1 MSSFPYPS
9 SPFSSH
15 ANGLRQKAHFNTST
29 YNGSSFPLLCHNS
42 GFQITPTES
51 ASLSVATYKLAAS
64 LASGTSAA
72 DLTAQPPTKKQAKA
86 NKPITDNEET
96 ENAGKQGKK
105 IKNSEMKCAEDAA
118 ADEEGISDLTVAE
131 RVLEESSL
139 TVVPPNRLKKNT
151 NQMDMKPIM
160 KVKTKKILK
169 VQLMDQMQVMEM
181 NQNTVMKITPVRI
194 KILEGSDISIVSSKS
209 NSNRTEDR
217 TSKDKELDII
227 MNSPPV
233 SPPRTTSGILRGN
246 ALGNHP
252 NAADFHSAAESTT
265 VGLVKGQVW
274 LYMSNA
280 DPSTVMVPGVASFTL
295 KHNLMATIGP
305 VLKKLKDR
313 AEHFF
318 TADRCLYVCES
329 KAWNILGNFES
340 AVKDDE
346 EVDWLKIDGEF
357 ILPIL
362 SSGFQPNTPLSLDI
376 ETYSIQSKGG
386 ISEQR
391 TEELIDVL
399 KIPRDIL
406 VSTAPRLQVT
416 YQRYLACIK
425 ANSDHNTMDK
435 NRTWPVAKATKKEIV
450 TVFVSSSAWYENYS
464 NFDKIADF
472 PAMQSWLAE
481 DEDSPTDLDL
491 WGFERD
497 YYTFLDLKRWLKE
510 KKEKR
515 KGKGKG
521 KSKEEKGGKDEKAH
535 EDKEK
540 SSSKKHNW
548 MVTFETYLS
557 KFILSNFGENITL
570 SATLV
575 ILVSM
580 IDNIDLL
587 SLHARQQ
594 NAKLLARA
602 IQEKI
607 GMDSDDLF
615 DDYEINE
622 HTTQTGRSILLGTK
636 LDEMARLLKLYPF
649 NQERKVFEAAECETQ
664 SCKGWALHVHT
675 KVRDY
680 QVFVKN
686 VKHYILQNMNEPMMK
701 NRDII
706 WFI

>member
-1 MSSFPYPS
+1 MK
-9 SPFSSH
+9 
-15 ANGLRQKAHFNTST
+15 LQ
-29 YNGSSFPLLCHNS
+29 
-42 GFQITPTES
+42 ES
-51 ASLSVATYKLAAS
+51 RKH
-64 LASGTSAA
+64 GTSAA

-96 ENAGKQGKK
+96 ENVQEKQVLKGCWRKAPSCCPSK
-105 IKNSEMKCAEDAA
+105 GGPSSDVPQPAA
-118 ADEEGISDLTVAE
+118 PVFTVT
-131 RVLEESSL
+131 LEEEQ
-139 TVVPPNRLKKNT
+139 

-160 KVKTKKILK
+160 KVKIKSDKK
-169 VQLMDQMQVMEM
+169 
-181 NQNTVMKITPVRI
+181 NTEDHTSKIKGV
-194 KILEGSDISIVSSKS
+194 ISACIFQS
-209 NSNRTEDR
+209 NSNHTEDR

-265 VGLVKGQVW
+265 VGLVKGRVW

-280 DPSTVMVPGVASFTL
+280 DPSTVM
-295 KHNLMATIGP
+295 HNLMATIGP

-318 TADRCLYVCES
+318 TADRCLYVYES

-362 SSGFQPNTPLSLDI
+362 SSGFQPNAPLSLNI
-376 ETYSIQSKGG
+376 ETYSIQSKSAGSSATSSHAVSRSHTPSLVQRGG

-391 TEELIDVL
+391 TEELINVL

-406 VSTAPRLQVT
+406 ESTAPGLRVHT
-416 YQRYLACIK
+416 RVS
-425 ANSDHNTMDK
+425 NHNTMDK

-450 TVFVSSSAWYENYS
+450 TVFVSSSACN
-464 NFDKIADF
+464 AV
-472 PAMQSWLAE
+472 LVGE

-540 SSSKKHNW
+540 SSSKKHKYW
-548 MVTFETYLS
+548 MVTFETYLWCLTLLAAGEQSFPNITFDVFS

-575 ILVSM
+575 ILFSM
-580 IDNIDLL
+580 IDNVDLL

-594 NAKLLARA
+594 NAKLAGEKNVDATAWIRLLARA

-664 SCKGWALHVHT
+664 SCKGRALHVHT

>member
-1 MSSFPYPS
+1 MS
-9 SPFSSH
+9 
-15 ANGLRQKAHFNTST
+15 LTSMV
-29 YNGSSFPLLCHNS
+29 L
-42 GFQITPTES
+42 
-51 ASLSVATYKLAAS
+51 
-64 LASGTSAA
+64 SAA
-72 DLTAQPPTKKQAKA
+72 DLTAQPPTKKLATT
-86 NKPITDNEET
+86 NKPITDNEES
-96 ENAGKQGKK
+96 ENVQEKQSKK
-105 IKNSEMKCAEDAA
+105 VVKAKKAKKTRKTSEKKRAEDAA
-118 ADEEGISDLTVAE
+118 ADEEGVPDLTVAE
-131 RVLEESSL
+131 RVLEESGL
-139 TVVPPNRLKKNT
+139 PVAPPKQGPSSDLKKNM

-160 KVKTKKILK
+160 KAKTKKILK

-181 NQNTVMKITPVRI
+181 NQSTVMKITPVRI
-194 KILEGSDISIVSSKS
+194 KILKGSDISIVSSKS

-233 SPPRTTSGILRGN
+233 SPPRTTKLDIIMNSPPVSPPR
-246 ALGNHP
+246 
-252 NAADFHSAAESTT
+252 TT
-265 VGLVKGQVW
+265 
-274 LYMSNA
+274 N
-280 DPSTVMVPGVASFTL
+280 PSTVMVPGVASFTL

-313 AEHFF
+313 AKHFF
-318 TADRCLYVCES
+318 TADRCLYVYES

-362 SSGFQPNTPLSLDI
+362 SFGFQPNAPLSLDI
-376 ETYSIQSKGG
+376 ETYSIQSKSAGSSATSSRAVSRSHTLSLVQRGG

-391 TEELIDVL
+391 TEELIDIL

-406 VSTAPRLQVT
+406 ESTAPGLRVA

-425 ANSDHNTMDK
+425 AVSNHNTMDK
-435 NRTWPVAKATKKEIV
+435 NRTWPIAKATKKEIV
-450 TVFVSSSAWYENYS
+450 MVFVSSSAWYENYS

-548 MVTFETYLS
+548 MVTFETYLWCLTLLAAEEQSFPNITFDVFS

-575 ILVSM
+575 ISFSM
-580 IDNIDLL
+580 IDNVDLL

-594 NAKLLARA
+594 NAKLAGEKNVDATAWIRLLARA

-649 NQERKVFEAAECETQ
+649 NQERKVFEAAECETR
-664 SCKGWALHVHT
+664 SCKGRALHVHT

-686 VKHYILQNMNEPMMK
+686 VKHYILQSMNEPMMK

>member
-1 MSSFPYPS
+1 MFGFP
-9 SPFSSH
+9 
-15 ANGLRQKAHFNTST
+15 GNTVM
-29 YNGSSFPLLCHNS
+29 LIHH
-42 GFQITPTES
+42 
-51 ASLSVATYKLAAS
+51 
-64 LASGTSAA
+64 
-72 DLTAQPPTKKQAKA
+72 
-86 NKPITDNEET
+86 
-96 ENAGKQGKK
+96 
-105 IKNSEMKCAEDAA
+105 
-118 ADEEGISDLTVAE
+118 
-131 RVLEESSL
+131 
-139 TVVPPNRLKKNT
+139 LKKHLMIFTVLLAHNFRLQSIFHLLYVLAPEIEEEHESDGHET
-151 NQMDMKPIM
+151 NNESEN
-160 KVKTKKILK
+160 KVIFQKILK

-181 NQNTVMKITPVRI
+181 NQNTVISDKKNTEDHIS
-194 KILEGSDISIVSSKS
+194 KNKGSDISIVSSKS
-209 NSNRTEDR
+209 NSNCTEDR

-227 MNSPPV
+227 MNSPPG

-265 VGLVKGQVW
+265 VGLVKGSK
-274 LYMSNA
+274 YCY
-280 DPSTVMVPGVASFTL
+280 
-295 KHNLMATIGP
+295 ATIGP

-313 AEHFF
+313 AEHLF
-318 TADRCLYVCES
+318 TADRCLYVYES

-340 AVKDDE
+340 AVKDDG

-362 SSGFQPNTPLSLDI
+362 SSGFQPNAPLSLDI
-376 ETYSIQSKGG
+376 EMYSIQSKSAGNSATSSHAVPCSHTPSLVQRGG

-391 TEELIDVL
+391 TEELINVL
-399 KIPRDIL
+399 KISRDIL
-406 VSTAPRLQVT
+406 ESTAPGLRVA

-425 ANSDHNTMDK
+425 AVSDHNTMDK
-435 NRTWPVAKATKKEIV
+435 NRTWSVAKATKKEIV
-450 TVFVSSSAWYENYS
+450 TVFVSSSAWYKNYS

-521 KSKEEKGGKDEKAH
+521 KGKSKEEKGGKDEKAH

-548 MVTFETYLS
+548 MVTFETYLWCLTLLAAGEQLFPNITFDVFS

-575 ILVSM
+575 ILFSM
-580 IDNIDLL
+580 IDNVDLL

-594 NAKLLARA
+594 NAKLAGDKNVDATAWIRLLARA

-686 VKHYILQNMNEPMMK
+686 VKHYILQSMNEPMMK